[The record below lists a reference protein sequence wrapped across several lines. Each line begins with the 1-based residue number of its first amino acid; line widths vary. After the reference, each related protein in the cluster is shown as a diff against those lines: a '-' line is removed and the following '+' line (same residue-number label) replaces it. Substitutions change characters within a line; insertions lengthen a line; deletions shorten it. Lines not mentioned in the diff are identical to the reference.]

1 MEKTKSNLT
10 KKDYKRIFYHISLIA
25 LGSLLLAFG
34 TAIFLT
40 KNTIVAGG
48 ISGISFII
56 QKLVP
61 DKFGNIIDICI
72 WILTGLLWLLSLFT
86 LGKDFAF
93 KTLLASI
100 LYPLFYTIFYRVPI
114 FLDLANAVSAMSG
127 EVATTGDLILNALF
141 GGLAIGLCVAVTFV
155 GKGSTGGVD
164 VIAML
169 LKKYFGLNV
178 SIGSFIIDALII
190 LTAIFALSFPDYVI
204 NCLSGIISAFVTAL
218 VIQFVYSRRENSFIM
233 EVISDH
239 WEEIS
244 EYIQVEM
251 ERGVTLIDITGA
263 YTNKKRVILRSV
275 LTREEYI
282 EIKEFVSSVDERAFV
297 TFTSTNAVFGEGF
310 KDNTSKL
317 LSKKKSI
324 QKAKKKKNKDD
335 TNEQ

>member
-1 MEKTKSNLT
+1 
-10 KKDYKRIFYHISLIA
+10 
-25 LGSLLLAFG
+25 
-34 TAIFLT
+34 
-40 KNTIVAGG
+40 
-48 ISGISFII
+48 
-56 QKLVP
+56 
-61 DKFGNIIDICI
+61 
-72 WILTGLLWLLSLFT
+72 
-86 LGKDFAF
+86 
-93 KTLLASI
+93 
-100 LYPLFYTIFYRVPI
+100 
-114 FLDLANAVSAMSG
+114 
-127 EVATTGDLILNALF
+127 
-141 GGLAIGLCVAVTFV
+141 
-155 GKGSTGGVD
+155 
-164 VIAML
+164 
-169 LKKYFGLNV
+169 
-178 SIGSFIIDALII
+178 
-190 LTAIFALSFPDYVI
+190 
-204 NCLSGIISAFVTAL
+204 
-218 VIQFVYSRRENSFIM
+218 M

-324 QKAKKKKNKDD
+324 QKAKKKKNKED

>member
-127 EVATTGDLILNALF
+127 EVATT
-141 GGLAIGLCVAVTFV
+141 
-155 GKGSTGGVD
+155 
-164 VIAML
+164 
-169 LKKYFGLNV
+169 
-178 SIGSFIIDALII
+178 
-190 LTAIFALSFPDYVI
+190 
-204 NCLSGIISAFVTAL
+204 
-218 VIQFVYSRRENSFIM
+218 
-233 EVISDH
+233 
-239 WEEIS
+239 
-244 EYIQVEM
+244 
-251 ERGVTLIDITGA
+251 
-263 YTNKKRVILRSV
+263 
-275 LTREEYI
+275 
-282 EIKEFVSSVDERAFV
+282 
-297 TFTSTNAVFGEGF
+297 
-310 KDNTSKL
+310 
-317 LSKKKSI
+317 
-324 QKAKKKKNKDD
+324 
-335 TNEQ
+335 